1 MRERVMKMSEEVLEV
16 VNSYNQYIKNVAGG
30 SLQIADYLRKDQVQE
45 ALQLIL
51 QFSEGMGWLVQA
63 SDLLQKNEVHVE
75 LEIEQIHEFLNE
87 INNGLEIQDYVLVAD
102 MFEYEI
108 APFFEQVK
116 QIEGIEN

>member
-1 MRERVMKMSEEVLEV
+1 MNEVNEV
-16 VNSYNQYIKNVAGG
+16 VDSFNQYIRNIAPG
-30 SLQIADYLRKDQVQE
+30 SFQIAEHLRKDEIQA

-63 SDLLQKNEVHVE
+63 SELLNQNDVKVRLEV
-75 LEIEQIHEFLNE
+75 EQIHEFLQE

-108 APFFEQVK
+108 APFFEQVAD
-116 QIEGIEN
+116 IEGIEQ